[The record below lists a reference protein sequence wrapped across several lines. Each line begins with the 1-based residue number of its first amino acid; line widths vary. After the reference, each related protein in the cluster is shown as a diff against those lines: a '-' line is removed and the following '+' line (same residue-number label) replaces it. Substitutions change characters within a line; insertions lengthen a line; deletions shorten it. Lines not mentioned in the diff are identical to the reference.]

1 MAGFF
6 NNKTNNTMQQNTTT
20 TPANT
25 TTAQNNNQFSNGQL
39 ISSNIDSSKE
49 DVNKRFTQ
57 NLNKDANQNASTSN
71 KEDLEVKTEYDSKG
85 RAIKPTKTYSYT
97 ILNDMNKKEKSS
109 LVAETEEEVR
119 NFLVS
124 QHYRIVNVELRK
136 ATDIEITFGK
146 ISAQDLAFSLTQL
159 STYIKS
165 GIPLVESVAILSR
178 QTKKK
183 RDRYLYQKIV
193 FELSKGSSF
202 SDALTMQGNVFPRLV
217 INMVK
222 TSELTGDLTTILD
235 DLALYYKDQNATRK
249 QIISAMTYPSVVFI
263 FAITIISFIFIYVV
277 PKFVDIF
284 DQVGSELP
292 LITVIVMNI
301 SSYLQANYILVFG
314 LAVLIILAIVTLY
327 KKVASFR
334 RVCQIIL
341 MHIPVVKN
349 IIMYNEVIMFT
360 STFASLVNHDVFI
373 TDSME
378 ILKTISNNEIYK
390 SLISKAIDNL
400 SLGDGVSKAFQGH
413 WAFPSTAYEML
424 VTGEKTGRL
433 GPMMQTVADYYRE
446 EQKALVTQLKSLIEP
461 IMIVFLAVIVGIT
474 LLSIIIPMFSMYSS
488 VL

>member
-1 MAGFF
+1 
-6 NNKTNNTMQQNTTT
+6 
-20 TPANT
+20 
-25 TTAQNNNQFSNGQL
+25 
-39 ISSNIDSSKE
+39 
-49 DVNKRFTQ
+49 
-57 NLNKDANQNASTSN
+57 
-71 KEDLEVKTEYDSKG
+71 
-85 RAIKPTKTYSYT
+85 
-97 ILNDMNKKEKSS
+97 
-109 LVAETEEEVR
+109 
-119 NFLVS
+119 
-124 QHYRIVNVELRK
+124 
-136 ATDIEITFGK
+136 
-146 ISAQDLAFSLTQL
+146 
-159 STYIKS
+159 
-165 GIPLVESVAILSR
+165 
-178 QTKKK
+178 
-183 RDRYLYQKIV
+183 
-193 FELSKGSSF
+193 
-202 SDALTMQGNVFPRLV
+202 
-217 INMVK
+217 MVK

>member
-1 MAGFF
+1 MNNNSQPQQQPVDKNKQQVVVNMD
-6 NNKTNNTMQQNTTT
+6 NNKNVN
-20 TPANT
+20 
-25 TTAQNNNQFSNGQL
+25 
-39 ISSNIDSSKE
+39 
-49 DVNKRFTQ
+49 VNKSLDKPIKIRFKYTV
-57 NLNKDANQNASTSN
+57 KDKNGVLSTGYF
-71 KEDLEVKTEYDSKG
+71 D
-85 RAIKPTKTYSYT
+85 
-97 ILNDMNKKEKSS
+97 
-109 LVAETEEEVR
+109 
-119 NFLVS
+119 
-124 QHYRIVNVELRK
+124 
-136 ATDIEITFGK
+136 
-146 ISAQDLAFSLTQL
+146 AFSKIDVHSFLLSQGFEVVNIEEDRLSTKLGLAAMTPRKKMRAKELSFFLTQL

-183 RDRYLYQKIV
+183 KDKYLYQRLV

-202 SDALTMQGNVFPRLV
+202 SDALIMQGNVFPRLV

-277 PKFVDIF
+277 PKFVDIY
-284 DQVGSELP
+284 DQAGTDLP
-292 LITVIVMNI
+292 TITVIILNI
-301 SSYLQANYILVFG
+301 SSYMQSNYLL
-314 LAVLIILAIVTLY
+314 LAFLIIAIIAAIVVLY
-327 KKVASFR
+327 KSVTSFR
-334 RVCQIIL
+334 RICQTIL
-341 MHIPVVKN
+341 MRIPVIKN

-400 SLGDGVSKAFQGH
+400 SLGEGVSKAFQNN
-413 WAFPSTAYEML
+413 WAFPATAYEML

-461 IMIVFLAVIVGIT
+461 IMIVFLAVIVGVT
-474 LLSIIIPMFSMYSS
+474 LLSIVIPMFSMYGN
-488 VL
+488 VV

>member
-1 MAGFF
+1 MD
-6 NNKTNNTMQQNTTT
+6 NKAQMDKKNTEQKQEQVVVNMDDTNNVN
-20 TPANT
+20 
-25 TTAQNNNQFSNGQL
+25 
-39 ISSNIDSSKE
+39 
-49 DVNKRFTQ
+49 VNKKLDKPLKIRFNYTV
-57 NLNKDANQNASTSN
+57 KDKNGVLSTGYFDAFS
-71 KEDLEVKTEYDSKG
+71 KIDVHSFLLSQGLEVINIEEDKLLTKLG
-85 RAIKPTKTYSYT
+85 LAAKAPRKKMRA
-97 ILNDMNKKEKSS
+97 KELS
-109 LVAETEEEVR
+109 
-119 NFLVS
+119 F
-124 QHYRIVNVELRK
+124 
-136 ATDIEITFGK
+136 F
-146 ISAQDLAFSLTQL
+146 LTQL

-334 RVCQIIL
+334 RVCQITL

-474 LLSIIIPMFSMYSS
+474 LLSIIIPMYFYTDIPYF
-488 VL
+488 L